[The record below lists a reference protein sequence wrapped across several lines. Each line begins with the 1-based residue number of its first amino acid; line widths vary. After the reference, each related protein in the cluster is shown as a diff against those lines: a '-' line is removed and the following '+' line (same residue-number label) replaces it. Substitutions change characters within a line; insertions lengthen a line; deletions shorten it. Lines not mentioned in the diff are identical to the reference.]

1 MLALQLMGGLRS
13 LRTACLGACVAVGLA
28 HAQPASIAATAPT
41 APAAQKL
48 RVVGGLAGINQFT
61 RNEEPFW
68 SKELARLSG
77 GKYTADIVPFD
88 RAGVPGSDMLHLME
102 LGVIPLGTALLSTAS
117 SQYPEYGA
125 PDLAGL
131 NPDFASIRKTVAA
144 FRPYLQKSLRDA
156 HGIEMLAIYTYPAQ
170 VLFCKKAIAGL
181 SDLAGRR
188 IRVASATQSDFVS
201 ALGGVPVLVGFA
213 QVLPNMASGNTE
225 CAITGTMTGFT
236 MGLHEVT
243 QFVHRMPIT
252 WGLAIFGANQAAW
265 NALPG
270 DLRALLS
277 RELPKLEAA
286 IWNESERETQEG
298 FACNRGAESC
308 AVARK
313 GKMAEVATSENDERL
328 RREIFTNVVL
338 PRWLQ
343 RCNNRCLDLW
353 NKTIGPAQ
361 GIVAQAA
368 K

>member
-1 MLALQLMGGLRS
+1 MLAWQFMGYLRS
-13 LRTACLGACVAVGLA
+13 LRIACLGVCLVAGLA
-28 HAQPASIAATAPT
+28 HAQPASTATT
-41 APAAQKL
+41 TSGAPAAQKL

-201 ALGGVPVLVGFA
+201 ALGGVPCL
-213 QVLPNMASGNTE
+213 LYTSD
-225 CAITGTMTGFT
+225 
-236 MGLHEVT
+236 
-243 QFVHRMPIT
+243 
-252 WGLAIFGANQAAW
+252 AA
-265 NALPG
+265 
-270 DLRALLS
+270 D
-277 RELPKLEAA
+277 
-286 IWNESERETQEG
+286 
-298 FACNRGAESC
+298 
-308 AVARK
+308 
-313 GKMAEVATSENDERL
+313 D
-328 RREIFTNVVL
+328 
-338 PRWLQ
+338 
-343 RCNNRCLDLW
+343 
-353 NKTIGPAQ
+353 
-361 GIVAQAA
+361 
-368 K
+368 